1 MRSFRSLSSL
11 KLAPGE
17 RVLVRVDWNVPL
29 EGGLK
34 PEQSLKI
41 KRSLETID
49 WLQKKKAVVVLLTH
63 LGRPKGADP
72 AFSTAVLVP
81 LLKRVYQLRLT
92 HHAERVSSA
101 KERVRLQADLTQAEP
116 GSVHLLE
123 NVRFEAGED
132 KNAPALA
139 KAYAGLAS
147 AFVNDAFASC
157 HRAHAS
163 VVGIAKQLPA
173 YAGKSLLEE
182 DKALFKLLA
191 DKPRPR
197 LAVIGGLKL
206 STKLPLLRTLVQ
218 GFDQVLVG
226 GAMATTIKAAHG
238 QPIGASF
245 VEPDC
250 FREAKRL
257 ATQGQLVLPEDIVVA
272 SGKTL
277 KNYRVT
283 TWDQIEHDERV
294 VDVGPKTLRA
304 WGALIAEAKVLVWNG
319 PVGFFEVPA
328 FGAGTRFV
336 ARAVGARSKGSAY
349 GVAGGGETLAAIA
362 GTKTGPWFDHLSTGG
377 GALLEYLSMEGA
389 LPGLLPLMDETKSR
403 ASPKT
408 RAKRSN

>member
-29 EGGLK
+29 DGGLK

-41 KRSLETID
+41 ERSLETIE
-49 WLQKKKAVVVLLTH
+49 WLQKKKAVVILLTH
-63 LGRPKGADP
+63 LGRPKGVDP
-72 AFSTAVLVP
+72 AFSTSVLVP
-81 LLKRVYQLRLT
+81 LLKRVYQLKLT

-101 KERVRLQADLTQAEP
+101 KERAHLQTELAEAEP
-116 GSVHLLE
+116 GSIHLLE

-132 KNAPALA
+132 KNTLPLA
-139 KAYAGLAS
+139 KAYATLAS

-182 DKALFKLLA
+182 DRALSKLLA

-206 STKLPLLRTLVQ
+206 STKLPLLRTLLQ
-218 GFDQVLVG
+218 RFDQVLVG

-238 QPIGASF
+238 QAVGASF
-245 VEPDC
+245 VEPEC

-257 ATQGQLVLPEDIVVA
+257 VSYGQLVLPEDVVVA
-272 SGKTL
+272 RVHSL
-277 KNYRVT
+277 KKYRVT
-283 TWDQIEHDERV
+283 TWDEIENDERV

-304 WGALIAEAKVLVWNG
+304 WGKLIAEAKVLVWNG
-319 PVGFFEVPA
+319 PVGFFEVLA

-336 ARAVGARSKGSAY
+336 ARAVGVRSKGSAY

-362 GTKTGPWFDHLSTGG
+362 GAKTSAWFDHLSTGG
-377 GALLEYLSMEGA
+377 GALLEYLSKEGD
-389 LPGLLPLMDETKSR
+389 LPGLAPLLEETKPR
-403 ASPKT
+403 ASPKP
-408 RAKRSN
+408 RAKRST